1 MFGDFLKRA
10 ATRFQSKI
18 FFTAI
23 AVCLVVSPAVA
34 LGDDVDDADA
44 KLQKVETRLE
54 RKLATGQADT
64 ELYEQMVRIAG
75 WISQYCIWNRHWPEP
90 GDQENDAVRQLNDLC
105 PNNPYESGKLQSS
118 AGFSTDPIYQ
128 YYSQPT
134 NVVTGAS
141 SGYENDSLEPTT
153 TFGALGDK
161 RIRLSFDPSLTATQA
176 QEWEEDPPD
185 EWEAPPGT
193 ITAICNGT
201 DLVAIWAASTD
212 GKPIRVPGQN
222 KIRLFVTSVKLNSTE
237 RSNY

>member
-1 MFGDFLKRA
+1 MFGDVSKMA
-10 ATRFQSKI
+10 ATRFQSKV
-18 FFTAI
+18 FFAAI

-34 LGDDVDDADA
+34 FGDDLDDADA

-54 RKLATGQADT
+54 RKLAIGQADT

-75 WISQYCIWNRHWPEP
+75 WIGQYCIWNRHWPEP

-105 PNNPYESGKLQSS
+105 PNNPYESGKLQST

-201 DLVAIWAASTD
+201 DLVAIWAASAD
-212 GKPIRVPGQN
+212 GKPIRVSGQN